1 MGWGRGQGSD
11 SGGGG
16 WTKGGLPGNLGQA
29 ARLILSNADLVRLQS
44 APSARA
50 LPAAARRR
58 HIGRIAGV
66 DVRLVDGLLVGGP
79 SASDQLVDSLRLVT
93 LRLPLLRAVDW
104 WHGLA
109 AATGCRG
116 QRSARASRVRMAATC
131 TLPFFFGGEG
141 TRPKLGGFETLYA
154 PSWARGDAIL
164 LKQLNRSQ
172 QRGCQRP
179 GPVDNTSKLSCR
191 TTLLLTAASQSL
203 SVGC

>member
-1 MGWGRGQGSD
+1 M
-11 SGGGG
+11 
-16 WTKGGLPGNLGQA
+16 PGNLGQA

-79 SASDQLVDSLRLVT
+79 SASDQLVDSLRLVA

-172 QRGCQRP
+172 QRGCDRQ
-179 GPVDNTSKLSCR
+179 GPLPNTSKLSCR
-191 TTLLLTAASQSL
+191 HNPPPHCSCFAKAISWLFFFTPLPPN
-203 SVGC
+203 